1 VGSFPSYVAAMMI
14 LRDGR
19 LARLKRK
26 LAVRT
31 RNQVQVRDGP
41 ERLAEERWD
50 GEGGNC
56 GSAAAR
62 VHDRVR

>member
-1 VGSFPSYVAAMMI
+1 MGSFPSYVATMMI

-19 LARLKRK
+19 LARLKHK
-26 LAVRT
+26 LAARSL
-31 RNQVQVRDGP
+31 NQVQVRGGP

-50 GEGGNC
+50 GEGGSS

>member
-1 VGSFPSYVAAMMI
+1 MGSFPSYVAAMMI
-14 LRDGR
+14 LREGR

-26 LAVRT
+26 LAARAP
-31 RNQVQVRDGP
+31 NQVRDGP

-50 GEGGNC
+50 GEGGSS